1 MSSPLVRDGA
11 RARRT
16 WGRARYL
23 AEVARSLGWADES
36 AERGDPA
43 GALGWVEMVAALGDP
58 LPNEYEVKRR
68 VWRSALE
75 HGVQPPDRPDPR
87 RRLERLVPSAA

>member
-1 MSSPLVRDGA
+1 
-11 RARRT
+11 
-16 WGRARYL
+16 
-23 AEVARSLGWADES
+23 
-36 AERGDPA
+36 
-43 GALGWVEMVAALGDP
+43 MVAALGDP